1 MTDTVN
7 KQRLLEWLESE
18 LKNKDY
24 ESHVLD
30 TLTTTYLRIKSGK
43 FDSPPTT
50 PVQGY
55 REGPDIELALLQMWA
70 SHGIEEVYKYKHRVK
85 AYHEGRHNTELF
97 LDLTCGAQF
106 PNIPDVA
113 NAHPTIPYH
122 DITPEDCK
130 VSVAELIRKRQALS
144 QTDIQPKG
152 ADKIAEVYKSMS
164 PTHTYGNAY
173 RQGTRDTLTR
183 LGIRIA
189 GINSTEDDQ
198 RGPSISST
206 RFMLDGQLCG
216 VCNEGVPLDHAQIGR
231 LEADGTHT
239 PYHMGCEG
247 AANKLEPCTDCGH
260 HRKFCSEC
268 AEPSTEEEETE

>member
-55 REGPDIELALLQMWA
+55 REALERVRKINKLPYWSDRAMELEFWQ
-70 SHGIEEVYKYKHRVK
+70 G
-85 AYHEGRHNTELF
+85 EL
-97 LDLTCGAQF
+97 
-106 PNIPDVA
+106 
-113 NAHPTIPYH
+113 
-122 DITPEDCK
+122 E
-130 VSVAELIRKRQALS
+130 SQALS
-144 QTDIQPKG
+144 QTDIQPSG
-152 ADKIAEVYKSMS
+152 WIPVSMEPVPDDGLYIVTDGS
-164 PTHTYGNAY
+164 TSTYGHWSAGI
-173 RQGTRDTLTR
+173 GTITYWMPLPQPP
-183 LGIRIA
+183 

-216 VCNEGVPLDHAQIGR
+216 VCNEGVPLDH
-231 LEADGTHT
+231 
-239 PYHMGCEG
+239 
-247 AANKLEPCTDCGH
+247 
-260 HRKFCSEC
+260 
-268 AEPSTEEEETE
+268 